1 MNPIRSLVISGIESF
16 QFNNAKRL
24 VYNIVRAFADHNNLA
39 FIQNVTLLHGSQ
51 EAIIKISQW
60 KDTPEATHFIRKL
73 TNSNVE
79 VRLIYESDNWWVVRR
94 EEVMDKNGNTWTI
107 HGAMEELVRIE
118 KSIKELKRNA
128 SFSEDLM
135 DNKVMIKKL
144 IENKRYLQ
152 HELNLIRNNTRPSFI
167 RRR

>member
-1 MNPIRSLVISGIESF
+1 
-16 QFNNAKRL
+16 
-24 VYNIVRAFADHNNLA
+24 
-39 FIQNVTLLHGSQ
+39 
-51 EAIIKISQW
+51 
-60 KDTPEATHFIRKL
+60 
-73 TNSNVE
+73 
-79 VRLIYESDNWWVVRR
+79 
-94 EEVMDKNGNTWTI
+94 
-107 HGAMEELVRIE
+107 MEELVRIE